1 MISLSAAALE
11 QIKLSSTQ
19 EEMDALPV
27 RIAIKEQDDGSFH
40 YAMGFDE
47 QRLPGD
53 SFLNFDGVNL
63 VVSEGSKELA
73 EGMTNRSLFF
83 LIPTT
88 RRTFHPVSNILSR
101 RVRSSA

>member
-1 MISLSAAALE
+1 MISLSTAALE
-11 QIKLSSTQ
+11 QIRLSASHG
-19 EEMDALPV
+19 DNASLPL

-63 VVSEGSKELA
+63 VVSEGSKHLA
-73 EGMTNRSLFF
+73 EGMTIDFVELEPGKPEFIF
-83 LIPTT
+83 LNPNDPTYVPP
-88 RRTFHPVSNILSR
+88 RK
-101 RVRSSA
+101 